1 MTQLYDDNEGHDD
14 RISNALELARELYEA
29 PACTSARFVPSGPT
43 PSDDDYYQ
51 VELSLSQKSLE
62 NVDQH
67 SSTKL
72 VTVSSTD
79 DSVVSRT
86 SLVPNRDDVKHSTLS
101 RDHSLR
107 ALFRVVKKD
116 GTTVKR
122 TIEVYSTFGDRKLDE
137 VDVTDD
143 AGDFYFDS
151 TFGPPAWID
160 NRFIVFVAEAPSS
173 SCPNKERDAEKFRY
187 TPDYGETFTGKKEP
201 TLFLVEL
208 TRRRRTRTSASA
220 NKKKKNKVVHR
231 LTFPDTV
238 ESVNFG
244 QPEFVTCHDDD
255 DDRITILA
263 TGYHQLR
270 DARKLGIVYCSNRPS
285 RIYELVIT
293 ASSSRDDD
301 DGSFEFK
308 VERATP
314 ISPERLSARSP
325 RVYSSSSSRIVSAVY
340 LTNRLGGVHSSCASL
355 HLATLDLSSSSSSSA
370 WKSREL
376 VETVSEPGSIEAFPG
391 LYVDQ
396 LPRNP
401 FVTPVE
407 AGSTYVVM
415 SSIWRSR
422 RVPLVVDLVDGTVT
436 NLAPLRRRRHHRS
449 NSNDDL
455 PYLGVAPDEL
465 DSYNVLATDS
475 KGRIVAARSGIT
487 RVPRVVVCN
496 LEKSPPRRVVDVDGA
511 IVDIEVD
518 WKVVHMT
525 NVSNER
531 KHLSLSLTHTVG
543 FSELKKRL
551 SLPFFLF
558 VAFPIV
564 ESTLSKMSSTI
575 LPLPGYLG
583 SEIIHV
589 SPPDDSGS
597 ARTGSHNNNDDDYS
611 NSGNS
616 TTTRKRVVPP
626 LSLTGHGG
634 PNSTTCTD
642 FNVATCAMSICGFQ
656 LAFTNYPGSLG
667 FGQTFV
673 DSLAP
678 QLGRLEVACVY
689 ETKLVLERLG
699 LSERGPDKNV
709 YTGGSHGGWIGC
721 HLATKYPD
729 AFGACVLRNP
739 VVDLPSMLAS
749 TDIPDWCVQERNK
762 FLSFLLFRA
771 HTLGEI
777 LLLICFHFRTYCEMN
792 LDYSLD
798 RPPAVLTPEV
808 FKKLH
813 EASPMTQSSVVT
825 TPTLLL
831 VGKKDRRVPPDQ
843 SRQWYHAIKPNFG
856 RDRDGDGKKTKT
868 PLEVEMLVFER
879 EGHAI
884 TNEVEHEWCAFEQ
897 GLRFLAKH
905 ARF

>member
-1 MTQLYDDNEGHDD
+1 MTQLYDNEGHDD
-14 RISNALELARELYEA
+14 RISNALEFARELYEA

-43 PSDDDYYQ
+43 PSDCYQ

-86 SLVPNRDDVKHSTLS
+86 SLVPNREDVKHSTLS

-107 ALFRVVKKD
+107 ALFRVVPKKD
-116 GTTVKR
+116 GTAVKR

-173 SCPNKERDAEKFRY
+173 SKDRDAEKFRY

-220 NKKKKNKVVHR
+220 KKKKNKVVHR

-263 TGYHQLR
+263 TGYHTLR

-285 RIYELVIT
+285 RIYELVI
-293 ASSSRDDD
+293 SSSRDNDQ

-325 RVYSSSSSRIVSAVY
+325 RVYSSSSSRTVSAVY

-355 HLATLDLSSSSSSSA
+355 HLATLDLSSSSSA

-525 NVSNER
+525 NVSNE
-531 KHLSLSLTHTVG
+531 L
-543 FSELKKRL
+543 
-551 SLPFFLF
+551 
-558 VAFPIV
+558 
-564 ESTLSKMSSTI
+564 ESALSKMSSTI

-589 SPPDDSGS
+589 SPPDDSGI

-749 TDIPDWCVQERNK
+749 TDIPDW
-762 FLSFLLFRA
+762 
-771 HTLGEI
+771 
-777 LLLICFHFRTYCEMN
+777 TYCEMN